1 MIFSKNHDVVGADI
15 NPSNVKTKK
24 IDATDKEDV
33 LNFINN
39 EKPDVVINTIA
50 LSSYF
55 ICEKKPELCQKL
67 NFETAKNIYNGCK
80 SINAKM
86 VLFHHHIYLMAKT
99 DIIQRQTLQIPDI
112 NMPYLKLGLKKVLES
127 KDTIVIRP
135 ESLYGYDDARK
146 QITIG
151 TNTFES
157 DAKIGYPDLLRCPVY
172 VDDVPRIISLLLEK
186 NQSGIFHIASSKKLT
201 WIHFLTEVAK
211 LINATDKLKIVDTS
225 DWILQPPHDSSLNIS
240 KIESLGIKTTSFR
253 EGIQKLKKKINNG

>member
-1 MIFSKNHDVVGADI
+1 MV
-15 NPSNVKTKK
+15 
-24 IDATDKEDV
+24 
-33 LNFINN
+33 FIS
-39 EKPDVVINTIA
+39 
-50 LSSYF
+50 SSYIF
-55 ICEKKPELCQKL
+55 DGK
-67 NFETAKNIYNGCK
+67 NGYYSETDAPNSRHQYAISKVR
-80 SINAKM
+80 AE
-86 VLFHHHIYLMAKT
+86 
-99 DIIQRQTLQIPDI
+99 
-112 NMPYLKLGLKKVLES
+112 KKVLES

-225 DWILQPPHDSSLNIS
+225 DWILQYLHDSSLNIS
-240 KIESLGIKTTSFR
+240 KIESLGIKQLPL
-253 EGIQKLKKKINNG
+253 EGIQKLRK